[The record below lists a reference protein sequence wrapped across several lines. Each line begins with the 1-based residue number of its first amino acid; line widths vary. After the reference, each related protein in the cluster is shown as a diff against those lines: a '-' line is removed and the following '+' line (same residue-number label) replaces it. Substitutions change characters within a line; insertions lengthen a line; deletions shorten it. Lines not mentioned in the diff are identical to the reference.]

1 MKRILRA
8 VVLVGLSSVAVV
20 LLGAVRHKLIAV
32 GVGADGIGTLGIL
45 TSIVNLG
52 VVVFSLGLN
61 TSGIQAVAAA
71 VDDPSLFPRVR
82 AALLRGSGWLGV
94 AGIAMVI
101 AGGLLWALVSGGR
114 GPSLLIILALGLT
127 VGAMVVSGAQLAL
140 LNGVGRIRTLAIS
153 NSLGAAIGTGATAL
167 CLGVSDDIAL
177 VAALAAAP
185 VATAACTSW
194 FVYRSR
200 EPRQA
205 RVGFRAW
212 RPEFRGMAT
221 LGGMV
226 MAGLLV
232 TNGVQL
238 VVRLWIESR
247 YGLAAAGHFQA
258 SWTITTLYVGF
269 VLTALAAEY
278 FPRIS
283 GEATHT
289 GSLNRS
295 VDMQIRI
302 ALLLAGPVLL
312 IMIVLAPVVLNVLY
326 SPEFLSAVPLLRWQ
340 LVGDVMKIVGWAI
353 AFLLLARKARLSF
366 LIGELCFNAVYLL
379 GVFVLPST
387 SALEGVGIA
396 YLLAYTVYVG
406 VLVLLAFKE
415 SRFRMSAGSWL
426 IMGGLFA
433 AAFGVRAAAEEGS
446 PLGITMAAALA
457 AAVTL
462 AALLLLLQARRREK
476 READADV
483 GTEGA
488 VEDVRPDGT
497 EGAS

>member
-52 VVVFSLGLN
+52 VVIFSLGLN
-61 TSGIQAVAAA
+61 TSGIQAIAAA

-82 AALLRGSGWLGV
+82 AALLRGSGWLGAVGV
-94 AGIAMVI
+94 ATVI
-101 AGGLLWALVSGGR
+101 AGGLLWGLVSGGE
-114 GPSLLIILALGLT
+114 GPGLLIILALGLT
-127 VGAMVVSGAQLAL
+127 VGAMVVSGAQLAM
-140 LNGVGRIRTLAIS
+140 LNGIGRMRALAIC

-200 EPRQA
+200 EPQKA
-205 RVGFRAW
+205 RVGFRLW
-212 RPEFRGMAT
+212 RSEFRGMAT

-226 MAGLLV
+226 MVGLLV
-232 TNGVQL
+232 TNGAQL

-247 YGLAAAGHFQA
+247 HGLAAAGHFQA

-283 GEATHT
+283 GEASQTR
-289 GSLNRS
+289 SLNRS

-312 IMIVLAPVVLNVLY
+312 IMIVLAPIVLNVLY

-366 LIGELCFNAVYLL
+366 LIGELCFNAVYLI
-379 GVFVLPST
+379 GVFLLPST

-396 YLLAYTVYVG
+396 YMLAYTVYVG
-406 VLVLLAFKE
+406 VLVLLAYKE
-415 SRFRMSAGSWL
+415 SRFRMSGGSWL
-426 IMGGLFA
+426 ITGGLFA
-433 AAFGVRAAAEEGS
+433 TAFGVRAAAQEGS
-446 PLGITMAAALA
+446 PLGIALA
-457 AAVTL
+457 ASLTAGVTIG
-462 AALLLLLQARRREK
+462 ALLLLLQARRREK
-476 READADV
+476 QEAEAHIAAEEVVDRARPE
-483 GTEGA
+483 GTEKA
-488 VEDVRPDGT
+488 T
-497 EGAS
+497 